1 MQKLVR
7 DLIPDIMKKNGQIP
21 DTFIATESEY
31 SKFLIEKLLEEV
43 KEYCIA
49 ENEEELADIL
59 EIIDAIIKNKNF
71 SKKNIVK
78 IKNEKNVLKG
88 KFKKKIILK
97 IK

>member
-7 DLIPDIMKKNGQIP
+7 DLIPDIMKKKGQIP

-31 SKFLIEKLLEEV
+31 SKFLIEKLSEEV
-43 KEYCIA
+43 KEYCVA
-49 ENEEELADIL
+49 ENEEELTDIL
-59 EIIDAIIKNKNF
+59 EIIDTIIKNKKF
-71 SKKNIVK
+71 SKKNILK

-88 KFKKKIILK
+88 KFEKKIILK